1 LLFVYFAK
9 RCVWRR
15 FNIIGRIS
23 PGHRWANFDTIRKVG
38 KFCLYVI
45 VIFATALFGGW
56 LGNFVDMLIQSNQ
69 IELPGDWTVRH
80 WLWIGGAVFGAIGYP
95 MGWIT
100 INGHAFKLSRNDDNK
115 KQQTQESLG
124 NEPTEIDVP
133 AKVFSSAAM
142 FGLLGAFLGVS
153 LGGSL
158 LLIWFSLSMSPWPP
172 AGWME
177 SVSVKSADLSS
188 VYLSSA
194 DQSAVDGSLQRNG
207 GMTTS
212 HPIAIYCFLGPVVLL
227 GILGVFIGGVGAAC
241 GWIRDIP
248 TKKRGTS

>member
-1 LLFVYFAK
+1 
-9 RCVWRR
+9 
-15 FNIIGRIS
+15 
-23 PGHRWANFDTIRKVG
+23 
-38 KFCLYVI
+38 
-45 VIFATALFGGW
+45 
-56 LGNFVDMLIQSNQ
+56 
-69 IELPGDWTVRH
+69 
-80 WLWIGGAVFGAIGYP
+80 

-100 INGHAFKLSRNDDNK
+100 INGHAFKLSPNDDNK

-172 AGWME
+172 AGWLE
-177 SVSVKSADLSS
+177 SVSVKSAELSS
-188 VYLSSA
+188 ADLSSA
-194 DQSAVDGSLQRNG
+194 DQSAVDGSLQRSG

-227 GILGVFIGGVGAAC
+227 GTLGVFIGGVGAAC